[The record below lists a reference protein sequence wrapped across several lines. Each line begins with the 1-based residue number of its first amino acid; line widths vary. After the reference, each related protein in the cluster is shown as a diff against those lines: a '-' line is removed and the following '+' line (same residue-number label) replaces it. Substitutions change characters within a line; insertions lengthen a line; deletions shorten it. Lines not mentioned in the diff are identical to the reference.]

1 MIVVVELQFGQMPVW
16 TKRRSC
22 LQRFICVFLSHPY
35 VLMSFFTRFW
45 SVNTG
50 SQHVRRFNIS
60 LTSIRAALT
69 RYAPSAVQR
78 RCGWKPK
85 LGGWGRCFS
94 FSVGCWYF
102 CRWTSLF
109 SFGGVCTFPPLL
121 ITYILLCSWV
131 SLPSK
136 TYHMMAGLPCGFFKM
151 SPLKASFTTTFSCV
165 PFKRRAMRTLP
176 IALPWH
182 FSHKWKSWEAPNLRS
197 FEVVEIYFWK
207 RFVVEICES

>member
-1 MIVVVELQFGQMPVW
+1 MCVVSTYLWLP
-16 TKRRSC
+16 
-22 LQRFICVFLSHPY
+22 
-35 VLMSFFTRFW
+35 
-45 SVNTG
+45 SVQPWRGTHHQQYSAGAAG
-50 SQHVRRFNIS
+50 SQN
-60 LTSIRAALT
+60 
-69 RYAPSAVQR
+69 
-78 RCGWKPK
+78 C
-85 LGGWGRCFS
+85 GWGRCFS

-165 PFKRRAMRTLP
+165 PFKRRATRTLP